1 MLQFPPSSNM
11 LICGFKSSYFLLQ
24 IQVHCTVQ
32 WDLLSL
38 LITRSLGL
46 IVLLQGR
53 QERRAREDPLEQDRE
68 DREDSVVRLV
78 RPRTSLLKYNNL
90 LHSYA
95 SSKVPPHLTRKQGP
109 LMQAP
114 DSVIQLM
121 YLNNKAWN
129 LRILPHIYSKRSF
142 STVGD
147 NMFPFITS

>member
-1 MLQFPPSSNM
+1 MGPFVIANN
-11 LICGFKSSYFLLQ
+11 LLP
-24 IQVHCTVQ
+24 VY
-32 WDLLSL
+32 
-38 LITRSLGL
+38 L
-46 IVLLQGR
+46 IVLLQGC
-53 QERRAREDPLEQDRE
+53 QERREREDPLEQDRE